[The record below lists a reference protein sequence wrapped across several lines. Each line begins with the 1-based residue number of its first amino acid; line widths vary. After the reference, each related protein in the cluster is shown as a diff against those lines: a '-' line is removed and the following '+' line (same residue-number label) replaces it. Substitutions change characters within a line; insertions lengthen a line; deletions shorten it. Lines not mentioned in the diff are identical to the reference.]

1 MTAVNVSEA
10 VPSFVTREEFSSF
23 VQVLTS
29 RVEAE
34 EKLGDMRMS
43 KLTETLNEN
52 MTEINA
58 AIKVLTERT
67 QNGFAVM
74 NERLN
79 NTNDRLSHVER
90 DVIDIRKDMAAMN
103 EDISEIQDNIK
114 QNRQDITN
122 IKNSLAVISGDVKL
136 LGERLSH
143 EVKGLSDN
151 QRHVER
157 TFNEKLDHVVDT
169 LTVAVSGT
177 EKRLED
183 FREDLQAEQNKS
195 LTKLGIRVALFIGA
209 VQVAVS
215 IILHFW
221 G

>member
-1 MTAVNVSEA
+1 MTAVNMPETSS
-10 VPSFVTREEFSSF
+10 SFVTREEFSSF
-23 VQVLTS
+23 VQILTS
-29 RVEAE
+29 QVEAE

-74 NERLN
+74 NERIN
-79 NTNDRLSHVER
+79 NVNDKIVATNERIDHVEKR
-90 DVIDIRKDMAAMN
+90 FD
-103 EDISEIQDNIK
+103 
-114 QNRQDITN
+114 
-122 IKNSLAVISGDVKL
+122 
-136 LGERLSH
+136 ERLSH
-143 EVKGLSDN
+143 MEQN
-151 QRHVER
+151 
-157 TFNEKLDHVVDT
+157 FNEKLDHTIDA
-169 LTVAVSGT
+169 LTIAISGT

-209 VQVAVS
+209 VQVAVTV
-215 IILHFW
+215 ILHFW
-221 G
+221 GKF